1 MKILRYIFCC
11 AFILVCAT
19 AFGQLKTVAVG
30 LVDKNGNIDYE
41 IKLKLRTSLTKAI
54 SQKQGYSAVDRDD
67 ISSILSEQ
75 QFQQSGLVDS
85 ETIKRLGAMTGAKLI
100 LRAEALKTNDKDI
113 YVVVKLLDVETA
125 RIRMT
130 EDITLSISNI
140 ESGCNDLANKVL
152 GISNSAANK
161 PVKLY
166 GYLTVYPK
174 DIGSFTM
181 QPNGVIAH
189 LNNTVSYGYNGWR
202 LPTDEELSVM
212 RSAAEQIPD
221 FQNSRYMTSSI
232 SSYEYPTL
240 VRLVTTGAS
249 AEELRKIEEE
259 KEKKRI
265 HEIKKSGKG
274 VNGVYE
280 VGDYYHVNNKEGIVL
295 QVSSD
300 GKHGLIV
307 SVDQIRTSWREAQRW
322 CELHGEGWHLPT
334 LYELSLLANGYTKIN
349 NYLKTEQLMLLGEG
363 DNKYWSSKGD
373 SFGTARITYIGG
385 TRNGQSILEERSYYH
400 NVRAVCAF

>member
-1 MKILRYIFCC
+1 
-11 AFILVCAT
+11 
-19 AFGQLKTVAVG
+19 
-30 LVDKNGNIDYE
+30 
-41 IKLKLRTSLTKAI
+41 
-54 SQKQGYSAVDRDD
+54 
-67 ISSILSEQ
+67 
-75 QFQQSGLVDS
+75 
-85 ETIKRLGAMTGAKLI
+85 
-100 LRAEALKTNDKDI
+100 
-113 YVVVKLLDVETA
+113 
-125 RIRMT
+125 
-130 EDITLSISNI
+130 
-140 ESGCNDLANKVL
+140 
-152 GISNSAANK
+152 
-161 PVKLY
+161 
-166 GYLTVYPK
+166 
-174 DIGSFTM
+174 
-181 QPNGVIAH
+181 
-189 LNNTVSYGYNGWR
+189 
-202 LPTDEELSVM
+202 M

>member
-1 MKILRYIFCC
+1 MKILRYVLCC

-85 ETIKRLGAMTGAKLI
+85 ETIKKLGAMTGAKLV

-152 GISNSAANK
+152 GISNSTASK

-189 LNNTVSYGYNGWR
+189 LNTTISYGYNGWR

-232 SSYEYPTL
+232 SSYEHPTL

-274 VNGVYE
+274 VNGV
-280 VGDYYHVNNKEGIVL
+280 
-295 QVSSD
+295 
-300 GKHGLIV
+300 
-307 SVDQIRTSWREAQRW
+307 
-322 CELHGEGWHLPT
+322 
-334 LYELSLLANGYTKIN
+334 
-349 NYLKTEQLMLLGEG
+349 
-363 DNKYWSSKGD
+363 
-373 SFGTARITYIGG
+373 
-385 TRNGQSILEERSYYH
+385 
-400 NVRAVCAF
+400 